1 MGVLNLGNV
10 TLNNGLEM
18 PLIGYGVFRV
28 PEGEDLAEAVKTA
41 IAKGYRSIDTAQI
54 YRNEESV
61 GRGIRAAIAEGLVTR
76 EELFVT
82 SKVWNDGLS
91 YEETLTAY
99 DSSLEKLGLEYLDLY
114 LIHWPGIDKNHVEAY
129 KALEKIYQDGRVR
142 SIGVS
147 NFHVHHLENLLK
159 ETTVIPVINQ
169 IEFHPHLTQEEVRA
183 YCKENGIQ
191 VEAWSPLMNGTLLEE
206 ALIQELAVKYSK
218 TPAQIVLRYDVQ
230 HGVVTIPKTMTP
242 ARMTENLNVFD
253 FSLMGEE
260 MTKLDALNDGLRCGP
275 DPEKFNFK

>member
-1 MGVLNLGNV
+1 MENV

-18 PLIGYGVFRV
+18 PLVGYGVFRV
-28 PEGEDLAEAVKTA
+28 PDGDDLAEAVKTA
-41 IAKGYRSIDTAQI
+41 IAKGYRSIDTAQV

-61 GRGIRAAIAEGLVTR
+61 GRGIRAAIDEGLVAR
-76 EELFVT
+76 EELFIT
-82 SKVWNDGLS
+82 SKVWNDRLS
-91 YEETLTAY
+91 YEETLAAY
-99 DSSLEKLGLEYLDLY
+99 ASSLEKLGLDYLDLY
-114 LIHWPGIDKNHVEAY
+114 LIHWPGLDTSYIEAY

-147 NFHVHHLENLLK
+147 NFHVHHLEHLLK

-169 IEFHPHLTQEEVRA
+169 IEFHPHLTQEEVRN
-183 YCKENGIQ
+183 YCKEHRIQ
-191 VEAWSPLMNGTLLEE
+191 VEAWSPLMNGSLLEE
-206 ALIQELAVKYSK
+206 ALIQQLASKYNK

-242 ARMTENLNVFD
+242 SRMTENLDVFD
-253 FSLMGEE
+253 FALADEE
-260 MTKLDALNDGLRCGP
+260 MAQLDAMNDGLRCGP

>member
-1 MGVLNLGNV
+1 MGKV

-18 PLIGYGVFRV
+18 PLVGYGVFRV
-28 PEGEDLAEAVKTA
+28 PDGDDLAEAVKTA
-41 IAKGYRSIDTAQI
+41 IAKGYRSIDTAQV

-61 GRGIRAAIAEGLVTR
+61 GRGIRTAIAEGLVSR
-76 EELFVT
+76 DELFVT

-91 YEETLTAY
+91 YEETLAAY
-99 DSSLEKLGLEYLDLY
+99 DSSLEKLGLDYLDLY
-114 LIHWPGIDKNHVEAY
+114 LIHWPGLDTNYIEAY

-147 NFHVHHLENLLK
+147 NFHVHHLEHLLK

-183 YCKENGIQ
+183 YCKEHGIQ
-191 VEAWSPLMNGTLLEE
+191 VEAWSPLMNGSLLEE
-206 ALIQELAVKYSK
+206 ELIQQLATKYSK

-242 ARMTENLNVFD
+242 ARMTENLHVFD
-253 FSLMGEE
+253 FALTDEE
-260 MTKLDALNDGLRCGP
+260 MAQLDAMNDGLRCGP

>member
-1 MGVLNLGNV
+1 MGNV
-10 TLNNGLEM
+10 TLNNGLKM
-18 PLIGYGVFRV
+18 PLVGYGVFRV

-41 IAKGYRSIDTAQI
+41 IAKGYRSIDTAQV

-61 GRGIRAAIAEGLVTR
+61 GRGIRAAIEEGLVTR
-76 EELFVT
+76 EELFIT

-91 YEETLTAY
+91 YEETLAAY
-99 DSSLEKLGLEYLDLY
+99 DSSLEKIGLDYLDLY
-114 LIHWPGIDKNHVEAY
+114 LVHWPGTDQNYLGVY

-147 NFHVHHLENLLK
+147 NFHVHHLESLMK
-159 ETTVIPVINQ
+159 EATVVPVINQ

-183 YCKENGIQ
+183 YCNDKGIQ
-191 VEAWSPLMNGTLLEE
+191 VEAWSPLMNGALLEE
-206 ALIQELAVKYSK
+206 VLIQELASKYGK

-230 HGVVTIPKTMTP
+230 HNVVTIPKTMT
-242 ARMTENLNVFD
+242 ATRMVENLDVFD
-253 FSLMGEE
+253 FVLSDDE
-260 MTKLDALNDGLRCGP
+260 MTQLDALNDGLRCGP

>member
-1 MGVLNLGNV
+1 LNMGKV

-18 PLIGYGVFRV
+18 PLVGYGVFRV
-28 PEGEDLAEAVKTA
+28 PDGDDLAEAVKTA
-41 IAKGYRSIDTAQI
+41 IAKGYRSIDTAQV

-61 GRGIRAAIAEGLVTR
+61 GRGIRAAIAEGLVSR
-76 EELFVT
+76 DELFVT

-91 YEETLTAY
+91 YEETLAAY
-99 DSSLEKLGLEYLDLY
+99 DSSLEKLGLDYLDLY
-114 LIHWPGIDKNHVEAY
+114 LIHWPGLDTNYIEAY

-147 NFHVHHLENLLK
+147 NFHVHHLEHLLK

-183 YCKENGIQ
+183 YCKEHGIQ
-191 VEAWSPLMNGTLLEE
+191 VEAWSPLMNGSLLEE
-206 ALIQELAVKYSK
+206 ELIQQLATKYSK

-242 ARMTENLNVFD
+242 ARMTENLHVFD
-253 FSLMGEE
+253 FTLTDEE
-260 MTKLDALNDGLRCGP
+260 MAQLDAMNDGLRCGP

>member
-1 MGVLNLGNV
+1 MGTV
-10 TLNNGLEM
+10 TLNNGLKM
-18 PLIGYGVFRV
+18 PLVGYGVFRV

-41 IAKGYRSIDTAQI
+41 IAKGYRSIDTAQV

-61 GRGIRAAIAEGLVTR
+61 GRGIRAAIEEGLVTR
-76 EELFVT
+76 EELFIT
-82 SKVWNDGLS
+82 SKIWNDGLS
-91 YEETLTAY
+91 YEETLAAY
-99 DSSLEKLGLEYLDLY
+99 DSSLEKIGLDYLDLY
-114 LIHWPGIDKNHVEAY
+114 LVHWPGIDTNYLDVY

-147 NFHVHHLENLLK
+147 NFHVHHLEKLLK

-183 YCKENGIQ
+183 YCTDKDIQ
-191 VEAWSPLMNGTLLEE
+191 VEAWSPLMNGALLEE
-206 ALIQELAVKYSK
+206 ALIQDLASKYGK

-230 HGVVTIPKTMTP
+230 HNVVTIPKTMT
-242 ARMTENLNVFD
+242 ATRMVENLDVFD
-253 FSLMGEE
+253 FTLTDGE
-260 MTKLDALNDGLRCGP
+260 MNQLDALNDGLRCGP

>member
-1 MGVLNLGNV
+1 MGKV

-18 PLIGYGVFRV
+18 PLVGYGVFRV
-28 PEGEDLAEAVKTA
+28 PDGDDLAEAVKTA
-41 IAKGYRSIDTAQI
+41 IAKGYRSIDTAQV

-61 GRGIRAAIAEGLVTR
+61 GRGIRAAIEEGLVSR
-76 EELFVT
+76 DELFVT

-91 YEETLTAY
+91 YEETLAAY
-99 DSSLEKLGLEYLDLY
+99 DSSLEKLGLDYLDLY
-114 LIHWPGIDKNHVEAY
+114 LIHWPGLDTNYIEAY
-129 KALEKIYQDGRVR
+129 KALEKVYQDGRVR

-147 NFHVHHLENLLK
+147 NFHVHHLEHLLK

-169 IEFHPHLTQEEVRA
+169 IEFHPYLTQEEVRE
-183 YCKENGIQ
+183 YCKEHGIQ
-191 VEAWSPLMNGTLLEE
+191 VEAWSPLMNGSLLEE
-206 ALIQELAVKYSK
+206 ELIQQLATKYSK

-242 ARMTENLNVFD
+242 ARMTENLHVFD
-253 FSLMGEE
+253 FALTDEE
-260 MTKLDALNDGLRCGP
+260 MAQLDAMNDGLRCGP

>member
-1 MGVLNLGNV
+1 MGNV

-28 PEGEDLAEAVKTA
+28 PEGDDLAEAVKTA
-41 IAKGYRSIDTAQI
+41 IVKGYRSIDTAQV

-61 GRGIRAAIAEGLVTR
+61 GRGIRAAIDEGLVTR

-91 YEETLTAY
+91 YEETLAAY
-99 DSSLEKLGLEYLDLY
+99 DSSLEKLGLDYLDLY
-114 LIHWPGIDKNHVEAY
+114 LVHWPGIDTDYINVY

-147 NFHVHHLENLLK
+147 NFHVQHLENLLK
-159 ETTVIPVINQ
+159 ETSVVPVINQ

-183 YCKENGIQ
+183 YCKEKGIQ
-191 VEAWSPLMNGTLLEE
+191 VEAWSPLMNGSLLDES
-206 ALIQELAVKYSK
+206 LIQQLAFKYGK

-242 ARMTENLNVFD
+242 ARMTENLTVFD
-253 FSLMGEE
+253 FALTEEE
-260 MTKLDALNDGLRCGP
+260 MAQLDALNDGLRCGP

>member
-1 MGVLNLGNV
+1 
-10 TLNNGLEM
+10 M

-28 PEGEDLAEAVKTA
+28 PEGNDLAEAVKTA
-41 IAKGYRSIDTAQI
+41 IAKGYRSIDTAQV

-61 GRGIRAAIAEGLVTR
+61 GRGIRAAIDEGLVTR

-91 YEETLTAY
+91 YEETLAAY
-99 DSSLEKLGLEYLDLY
+99 DSSLEKLGLDYLDLY
-114 LIHWPGIDKNHVEAY
+114 LVHWPGIDTNYVDVY

-159 ETTVIPVINQ
+159 ETSVVPVINQ
-169 IEFHPHLTQEEVRA
+169 IEFHPHLTQEEVRD
-183 YCKENGIQ
+183 YCKGKGIQ
-191 VEAWSPLMNGTLLEE
+191 VEAWSPLMNGSLLEE
-206 ALIQELAVKYSK
+206 SLIQQLASKYGK

-242 ARMTENLNVFD
+242 ARMTENLTVFD
-253 FSLMGEE
+253 FVLTEEE
-260 MTKLDALNDGLRCGP
+260 MAQLDTLNDGLRCGP

>member
-1 MGVLNLGNV
+1 MGKV

-28 PEGEDLAEAVKTA
+28 PEGDDLAEAVKTA
-41 IAKGYRSIDTAQI
+41 IAKGYRSIDTAQV

-61 GRGIRAAIAEGLVTR
+61 GRGIRTAIDEGLVTR

-91 YEETLTAY
+91 YEETLAAY
-99 DSSLEKLGLEYLDLY
+99 DSSLEKLGLDYLDLY
-114 LIHWPGIDKNHVEAY
+114 LVHWPGIDTNYVDVY

-159 ETTVIPVINQ
+159 ETSVVPVINQ

-183 YCKENGIQ
+183 FCKEKGIQ
-191 VEAWSPLMNGTLLEE
+191 VEAWSPLMNGSLLEE
-206 ALIQELAVKYSK
+206 SLIQQLASKYGK

-230 HGVVTIPKTMTP
+230 YGVVTIPKTMTP
-242 ARMTENLNVFD
+242 ARMTENLTVFD
-253 FSLMGEE
+253 FVLTEEE
-260 MTKLDALNDGLRCGP
+260 MAQLDALNDGLRCGP

>member
-1 MGVLNLGNV
+1 MGNV

-18 PLIGYGVFRV
+18 PLVGYGVFRV
-28 PEGEDLAEAVKTA
+28 PEGDDLAEAVKTA
-41 IAKGYRSIDTAQI
+41 ITKGFRSIDTAQV

-61 GRGIRAAIAEGLVTR
+61 GRGIRAAIEEGLVTR
-76 EELFVT
+76 EELFIT

-91 YEETLTAY
+91 YEETLAAY
-99 DSSLEKLGLEYLDLY
+99 ESSLEKIGLDYLDLY
-114 LIHWPGIDKNHVEAY
+114 LVHWPGIDDNYIDVY

-169 IEFHPHLTQEEVRA
+169 IEFHPHLTQKEVRA
-183 YCKENGIQ
+183 YCKDKGIQ
-191 VEAWSPLMNGTLLEE
+191 VEAWSPLMNGSLLEE
-206 ALIQELAVKYSK
+206 ALIQELAAKYDK

-230 HGVVTIPKTMTP
+230 CHVVTIPKTMTP
-242 ARMTENLNVFD
+242 TRMVENLDVFD
-253 FSLMGEE
+253 FALTEEE
-260 MTKLDALNDGLRCGP
+260 MSQLDALNDGRRCGP

>member
-1 MGVLNLGNV
+1 MGTV
-10 TLNNGLEM
+10 TLNNGLKM
-18 PLIGYGVFRV
+18 PLVGYGVFRV

-41 IAKGYRSIDTAQI
+41 IAKGYRSIDTAQV

-61 GRGIRAAIAEGLVTR
+61 GRGIRAAIEEGLVTR
-76 EELFVT
+76 EELFIT

-91 YEETLTAY
+91 Y
-99 DSSLEKLGLEYLDLY
+99 
-114 LIHWPGIDKNHVEAY
+114 VEVY

-147 NFHVHHLENLLK
+147 NFHVHHLEKLLK
-159 ETTVIPVINQ
+159 ETKVIPVINQ

-183 YCKENGIQ
+183 YCTDKDIQ
-191 VEAWSPLMNGTLLEE
+191 VEAWSPLMNGALLEE
-206 ALIQELAVKYSK
+206 ALIQELASKYDK

-230 HGVVTIPKTMTP
+230 HNVVTIPKTMT
-242 ARMTENLNVFD
+242 ATRMVENLDVFD
-253 FSLMGEE
+253 FTLTDGE
-260 MTKLDALNDGLRCGP
+260 MAQLDALNDGLRCGP

>member
-1 MGVLNLGNV
+1 VGNV

-28 PEGEDLAEAVKTA
+28 PEGDDLAEAVKTA
-41 IAKGYRSIDTAQI
+41 IAKGYRSIDTAQV

-61 GRGIRAAIAEGLVTR
+61 GRGIRAAIEEGLVTR

-91 YEETLTAY
+91 YEETLAAY
-99 DSSLEKLGLEYLDLY
+99 DSSLEKLGLDYLDLY
-114 LIHWPGIDKNHVEAY
+114 LVHWPGIDTNYINVY

-147 NFHVHHLENLLK
+147 NFHVHHLENILK
-159 ETTVIPVINQ
+159 ETSVVPVINQ

-191 VEAWSPLMNGTLLEE
+191 VEAWSPLMNGSLLEE
-206 ALIQELAVKYSK
+206 SLIQQLASKYGK

-242 ARMTENLNVFD
+242 ARMTENLTVFD
-253 FSLMGEE
+253 FSLTEEE
-260 MTKLDALNDGLRCGP
+260 MAQLDTLNDGLRCGP

>member
-1 MGVLNLGNV
+1 MGNV

-28 PEGEDLAEAVKTA
+28 PEGDDLAEAVKTA
-41 IAKGYRSIDTAQI
+41 IAKGYRSIDTAQV

-61 GRGIRAAIAEGLVTR
+61 GRGIRTAIEEGLVTR

-91 YEETLTAY
+91 YEETLAAY
-99 DSSLEKLGLEYLDLY
+99 DSSLEKLGLDYLDLY
-114 LIHWPGIDKNHVEAY
+114 LVHWPGIDTNYINVY

-147 NFHVHHLENLLK
+147 NFHVRHLENILK
-159 ETTVIPVINQ
+159 ETSVVPVINQ

-183 YCKENGIQ
+183 YCKEKGIQ
-191 VEAWSPLMNGTLLEE
+191 VEAWSPLMNGSLLEE
-206 ALIQELAVKYSK
+206 SLIQQLASKYGK

-242 ARMTENLNVFD
+242 ARMTENLTVFD
-253 FSLMGEE
+253 FALTEEE
-260 MTKLDALNDGLRCGP
+260 MAQLDTLNDGLRCGP

>member
-1 MGVLNLGNV
+1 MGTV
-10 TLNNGLEM
+10 TLNNGLKM
-18 PLIGYGVFRV
+18 PLVGYGVFRV

-41 IAKGYRSIDTAQI
+41 IAKGYRSIDTAQV

-61 GRGIRAAIAEGLVTR
+61 GRGIRAAIEEGLVTR
-76 EELFVT
+76 EELFIT

-91 YEETLTAY
+91 YEETLAAY
-99 DSSLEKLGLEYLDLY
+99 DSSLEKIGLDYLDLY
-114 LIHWPGIDKNHVEAY
+114 LVHWPGIDTNYVEVY

-147 NFHVHHLENLLK
+147 NFHVHHLEKLLK
-159 ETTVIPVINQ
+159 ETKVIPVINQ

-183 YCKENGIQ
+183 YCTDKDIQ
-191 VEAWSPLMNGTLLEE
+191 VEAWSPLMNGALLEE
-206 ALIQELAVKYSK
+206 ALIQELASKYDK

-230 HGVVTIPKTMTP
+230 HNVVTIPKTMT
-242 ARMTENLNVFD
+242 ATRMVENLDVFYFTLTD
-253 FSLMGEE
+253 GE
-260 MTKLDALNDGLRCGP
+260 MAQLDALNDGLRCGP

>member
-1 MGVLNLGNV
+1 MGTV
-10 TLNNGLEM
+10 TLNNGLKM
-18 PLIGYGVFRV
+18 PLVGYGVFRV

-41 IAKGYRSIDTAQI
+41 IAKGYRSIDTAQV

-61 GRGIRAAIAEGLVTR
+61 GRGIRAAIEEGLVTR
-76 EELFVT
+76 EELFIT

-91 YEETLTAY
+91 YEETLAAY
-99 DSSLEKLGLEYLDLY
+99 DSSLAKIGLDYLDLY
-114 LIHWPGIDKNHVEAY
+114 LVHWPGIDTNYLDVY

-147 NFHVHHLENLLK
+147 NFHVHHLEYLLK
-159 ETTVIPVINQ
+159 EATVVPVINQ

-183 YCKENGIQ
+183 YCTDKGIQ
-191 VEAWSPLMNGTLLEE
+191 VEAWSPLMNGALLEE
-206 ALIQELAVKYSK
+206 ALIQELASKYGK

-230 HGVVTIPKTMTP
+230 HNVVTIPKTMTET
-242 ARMTENLNVFD
+242 RMIENLDIFD
-253 FSLMGEE
+253 FALTDDE
-260 MTKLDALNDGLRCGP
+260 MTQLDALNDGLRCGP

>member
-1 MGVLNLGNV
+1 MGTV
-10 TLNNGLEM
+10 TLNNGLKM
-18 PLIGYGVFRV
+18 PLVGYGVFRV

-41 IAKGYRSIDTAQI
+41 IAKGYRSIDTAQV

-61 GRGIRAAIAEGLVTR
+61 GRGIRAAIEEGLVTR
-76 EELFVT
+76 EELFIT

-91 YEETLTAY
+91 YEETLAAY
-99 DSSLEKLGLEYLDLY
+99 DSSLEKIGLDYLDLY
-114 LIHWPGIDKNHVEAY
+114 LVHWPGIDTNYLDVY
-129 KALEKIYQDGRVR
+129 KALEMIYQDGRVR

-147 NFHVHHLENLLK
+147 NFHVHHLEKLLK

-183 YCKENGIQ
+183 YCTDKDIQ
-191 VEAWSPLMNGTLLEE
+191 VEAWSPLMNGALLEE
-206 ALIQELAVKYSK
+206 ALIQDLASKYGK

-230 HGVVTIPKTMTP
+230 HNVVTIPKTMT
-242 ARMTENLNVFD
+242 ATRMVENLDVFD
-253 FSLMGEE
+253 FTLTDGE
-260 MTKLDALNDGLRCGP
+260 MNQLDALNDGLRCGP

>member
-1 MGVLNLGNV
+1 VGNV

-28 PEGEDLAEAVKTA
+28 PEGDDLAEAVKTA
-41 IAKGYRSIDTAQI
+41 IAKGYRSIDTAQV

-61 GRGIRAAIAEGLVTR
+61 GRGIRAAIEEGLVTR
-76 EELFVT
+76 EELFIT

-91 YEETLTAY
+91 YEETLAAY
-99 DSSLEKLGLEYLDLY
+99 DSSLEKLGLDYLDLY
-114 LIHWPGIDKNHVEAY
+114 LVHWPGIDTNYINVY

-147 NFHVHHLENLLK
+147 NFHVHHLENILK
-159 ETTVIPVINQ
+159 ETSVVPVINQ

-183 YCKENGIQ
+183 YCKEKGIQ
-191 VEAWSPLMNGTLLEE
+191 VEAWSPLMNGSLLEE
-206 ALIQELAVKYSK
+206 SLIQQLASKYGK

-242 ARMTENLNVFD
+242 ARMTENLTVFD
-253 FSLMGEE
+253 FALTEEE
-260 MTKLDALNDGLRCGP
+260 MAQLDTLNDGLRCGP

>member
-1 MGVLNLGNV
+1 MGTV
-10 TLNNGLEM
+10 TLNNGLKM
-18 PLIGYGVFRV
+18 PLVGYGVFRV

-41 IAKGYRSIDTAQI
+41 IAKGYRSIDTAQV

-61 GRGIRAAIAEGLVTR
+61 GRGIRAAIEEGLVTR
-76 EELFVT
+76 EELFIT

-91 YEETLTAY
+91 YKETLAAY
-99 DSSLEKLGLEYLDLY
+99 DSSLEKIGLDYLDLY
-114 LIHWPGIDKNHVEAY
+114 LVHWPGIDTNYVEVY

-147 NFHVHHLENLLK
+147 NFHVHHLEKLLK
-159 ETTVIPVINQ
+159 ETKVIPVINQ

-183 YCKENGIQ
+183 YCTDKDIQ
-191 VEAWSPLMNGTLLEE
+191 VEAWSPLMNGALLEE
-206 ALIQELAVKYSK
+206 ALIQELASKYDK

-230 HGVVTIPKTMTP
+230 HNVVTIPKTMT
-242 ARMTENLNVFD
+242 ATRMVENLDVFD
-253 FSLMGEE
+253 FTLTDGE
-260 MTKLDALNDGLRCGP
+260 MAQLDALNDGLRCGP

>member
-1 MGVLNLGNV
+1 MGTV
-10 TLNNGLEM
+10 TLNNGLKM
-18 PLIGYGVFRV
+18 PLVGYGVFRV

-41 IAKGYRSIDTAQI
+41 IAKGYRSIDTAQV

-61 GRGIRAAIAEGLVTR
+61 GRGIRAAIEEGLVTR
-76 EELFVT
+76 EELFIT

-91 YEETLTAY
+91 YDETLAAY
-99 DSSLEKLGLEYLDLY
+99 DSSLEKIGLDYLDLY
-114 LIHWPGIDKNHVEAY
+114 LVHWPGIDTNYLDVY

-147 NFHVHHLENLLK
+147 NFHVHHLEYLLK
-159 ETTVIPVINQ
+159 EATVVPVINQ

-183 YCKENGIQ
+183 YCTDKGIQ
-191 VEAWSPLMNGTLLEE
+191 VEAWSPLMNGALLEE
-206 ALIQELAVKYSK
+206 ALIQELASKYGK

-230 HGVVTIPKTMTP
+230 HNVVTIPKTMTET
-242 ARMTENLNVFD
+242 RMIENLDIFD
-253 FSLMGEE
+253 FALTDDE
-260 MTKLDALNDGLRCGP
+260 MTQLDALNDGLRCGP

>member
-1 MGVLNLGNV
+1 MGNV

-28 PEGEDLAEAVKTA
+28 PEGDDLAEAVKTA
-41 IAKGYRSIDTAQI
+41 IAKGYRSIDTAQV

-61 GRGIRAAIAEGLVTR
+61 GRGIRAAIDEGLVTR

-91 YEETLTAY
+91 YEETLAAY
-99 DSSLEKLGLEYLDLY
+99 DSSLEKLGLDYLDLY
-114 LIHWPGIDKNHVEAY
+114 LVHWPGVDTNYVDVY

-159 ETTVIPVINQ
+159 ETSVVPVINQ
-169 IEFHPHLTQEEVRA
+169 IEFHPHLTQKEVRA
-183 YCKENGIQ
+183 YCKEKGIQ
-191 VEAWSPLMNGTLLEE
+191 VEAWSPLMNGSLLEE
-206 ALIQELAVKYSK
+206 LLIQQLASKYDK

-242 ARMTENLNVFD
+242 ARMAENLTVFD
-253 FSLMGEE
+253 FALAEEE
-260 MTKLDALNDGLRCGP
+260 MTQLDALNDGLRCGP
-275 DPEKFNFK
+275 DPEKFNFGS

>member
-1 MGVLNLGNV
+1 MENV

-18 PLIGYGVFRV
+18 PLVGYGVFRV
-28 PEGEDLAEAVKTA
+28 PDGDDLAEAVKTA
-41 IAKGYRSIDTAQI
+41 IAKGYRSIDTAQV

-61 GRGIRAAIAEGLVTR
+61 GRGIRAAIDEGLVAR

-91 YEETLTAY
+91 YEETLAAY
-99 DSSLEKLGLEYLDLY
+99 ASSLEKLGLDYLDLY
-114 LIHWPGIDKNHVEAY
+114 LIHWPGLDTNYIKAY

-147 NFHVHHLENLLK
+147 NFHVHHLEHLLK

-169 IEFHPHLTQEEVRA
+169 IEFHPHLTQEEVRN
-183 YCKENGIQ
+183 YCKEHRIQ
-191 VEAWSPLMNGTLLEE
+191 VEAWSPLMNGSLLEE
-206 ALIQELAVKYSK
+206 ALIQQLASKYNK

-242 ARMTENLNVFD
+242 SRMTENLDVFD
-253 FSLMGEE
+253 FALADEE
-260 MTKLDALNDGLRCGP
+260 MAQLDAMNDGLRCGP